1 MAQRFPAKIIEDLAS
16 YVYMYSDP
24 KTKKP
29 FYIGKGTGNRVFS
42 HLNFNDETKVE
53 NEKFQKIAEI
63 RKRGKEPLIEILAYG
78 LNDEA
83 ALIVEAAAID
93 LLGVKNLTNQQ
104 SGHGSKKFGRI
115 EINKLIAKYGGELE
129 EGDVTEKVLCIVP
142 NQLYRTDMNAA
153 ELYDATRG
161 YWPVAYD
168 RAKQADY
175 VFSVY
180 KGRVL
185 EVYKV
190 IDWYPAGTTFMATR
204 ENDGIISDEKYEFV
218 GQIAT
223 KAIRKKYVNKSLYNI
238 FPPHTW
244 ENSFR
249 YINIP
254 ER

>member
-1 MAQRFPAKIIEDLAS
+1 MSQGFPAKLIEDLGS

-29 FYIGKGTGNRVFS
+29 FYVGKGTGNRIFS
-42 HLNFNDETKVE
+42 HLIFNDETDIE
-53 NEKFQKIAEI
+53 NEKLQKIAEI
-63 RKRGKEPLIEILAYG
+63 RSRGKEPLIEILSYG
-78 LNDEA
+78 LDDET

-93 LLGVKNLTNQQ
+93 LLGVNNLTNLQ
-104 SGHGSKKFGRI
+104 SGHGSKKYGRI
-115 EINKLIAKYGGELE
+115 EVNEMIAKYGGELE

-142 NQLYRTDMNAA
+142 NQLYRTDMSAA

-161 YWPVAYD
+161 YWPVAFE
-168 RAKQADY
+168 RAKQAEY

-180 KGRVL
+180 RGRVL

-190 IDWYPAGTTFMATR
+190 IEWYPAGTTFMATR
-204 ENDGIISDEKYEFV
+204 ENDGIISDERFEFV
-218 GQIAT
+218 GQIASED
-223 KAIRKKYVNKSLYNI
+223 IRKKYVDKSLYGI

-244 ENSFR
+244 EKSFR

-254 ER
+254 K